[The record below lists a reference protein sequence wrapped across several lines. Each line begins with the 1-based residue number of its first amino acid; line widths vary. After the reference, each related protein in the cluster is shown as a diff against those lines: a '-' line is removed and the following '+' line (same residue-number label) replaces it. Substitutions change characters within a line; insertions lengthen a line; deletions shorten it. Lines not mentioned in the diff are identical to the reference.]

1 MRRRLNQFKDRFL
14 SIPSQV
20 SIDFSVPRGHMH
32 FPSQLLPLLEFG
44 VPSQHVLRP
53 PGLLIFYVAIIRVFY
68 VEPRALHLS
77 IL

>member
-1 MRRRLNQFKDRFL
+1 
-14 SIPSQV
+14 
-20 SIDFSVPRGHMH
+20 MH

-44 VPSQHVLRP
+44 VPSQHVLRQLEP
-53 PGLLIFYVAIIRVFY
+53 LIFYVAIIRVFY